1 MDHLAL
7 TTNREQAILPA
18 FSFTLKEEAGVMAV
32 IISPPLLIAIKELN
46 TFGLEVPT
54 HFSQLSLTRITFY
67 LNIQIITSE
76 TGKKYF

>member
-1 MDHLAL
+1 MDRLVL

-18 FSFTLKEEAGVMAV
+18 FSFTLKEEGGVMAA
-32 IISPPLLIAIKELN
+32 IISRPLLIAIKEPN

-54 HFSQLSLTRITFY
+54 HFSQLSLTRTTFY
-67 LNIQIITSE
+67 PNIRTITSE